1 MNELSVRVRNK
12 RGNRGLRE
20 VAAEISKQFGTIS
33 PATLSRIEAGKQ
45 PDIETFT
52 KLCKWLEVDPNTILG
67 IKKENSQTLK
77 QDDKV
82 YAHFRADRA
91 TSPETA
97 THLANM
103 ILAVQK
109 QYQKN

>member
-1 MNELSVRVRNK
+1 MNELSVRIREK
-12 RGNRGLRE
+12 RGNRGLRD

-33 PATLSRIEAGKQ
+33 PATLSRIETGKQ

-52 KLCKWLEVDPNTILG
+52 KLCRWLEVDPNTILG
-67 IKKENSQTLK
+67 IKTESNEIMK
-77 QDDKV
+77 QDNKV
-82 YAHFRADRA
+82 YAHFKADK
-91 TSPETA
+91 TMSPDTA

-103 ILAVQK
+103 ILAVQE

>member
-1 MNELSVRVRNK
+1 MNELSVRIREK
-12 RGNRGLRE
+12 RGNRGLRD

-33 PATLSRIEAGKQ
+33 PATLSRIETGKQ

-52 KLCKWLEVDPNTILG
+52 KLCRWLEVDPNTILG
-67 IKKENSQTLK
+67 IKTESNEITK
-77 QDDKV
+77 QDNKV
-82 YAHFRADRA
+82 YAHFKADK
-91 TSPETA
+91 TMSSDTA

-103 ILAVQK
+103 ILAVQE

>member
-1 MNELSVRVRNK
+1 MNELSVRIRDK
-12 RGNRGLRE
+12 RGNRGLRD

-52 KLCKWLEVDPNTILG
+52 KLCRWLEVDPNTILG
-67 IKKENSQTLK
+67 IKKETSETVR
-77 QDDKV
+77 QDHKV
-82 YAHFRADRA
+82 YAHFKADK
-91 TSPETA
+91 TMSPETA

-103 ILAVQK
+103 ILAVQE

>member
-1 MNELSVRVRNK
+1 MNELSVRIRDK

-20 VAAEISKQFGTIS
+20 VATEISRDFGTIS

-67 IKKENSQTLK
+67 IKKDTQQTPMR
-77 QDDKV
+77 DNKV
-82 YAHFRADRA
+82 YAHFKADK
-91 TSPETA
+91 TMSSETA
-97 THLANM
+97 THLAKM
-103 ILAVQK
+103 ILAVQE
-109 QYQKN
+109 QYQKS